1 MVTRKKQNEISKR
14 PSGAVLSE
22 ENYRLLSEY
31 IESVR
36 YGSVLI
42 LIQDGKIMQIEKNEK
57 IRLRQGSGKEFEK

>member
-1 MVTRKKQNEISKR
+1 MVDRGKQNEISER
-14 PSGAVLSE
+14 ASGAIPSE
-22 ENYRLLSEY
+22 ENYRLLLEY

-57 IRLRQGSGKEFEK
+57 IRLR

>member
-1 MVTRKKQNEISKR
+1 MIDQDKQNEISEKGA
-14 PSGAVLSE
+14 GAVLSG
-22 ENYRLLSEY
+22 ENYRLLLEY

-57 IRLRQGSGKEFEK
+57 IRLR